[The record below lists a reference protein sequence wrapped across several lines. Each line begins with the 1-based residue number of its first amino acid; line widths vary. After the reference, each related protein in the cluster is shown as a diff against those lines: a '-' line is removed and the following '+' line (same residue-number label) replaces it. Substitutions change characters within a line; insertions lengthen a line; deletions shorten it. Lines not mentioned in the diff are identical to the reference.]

1 MEQDIRKKNADLQ
14 SLLADCTLC
23 PRNCH
28 ADRLA
33 GQTGYCGQTAQ
44 LKAARAALHYWEE
57 PCISGST
64 GSGAV
69 FFTGCTMRC
78 VFCQNHEIAAGR
90 AGKEVSGERLAE
102 IFLALQEKGANNIN
116 LVTATH
122 FVPLLVPA
130 LERAKRE
137 GLHIPIVYN
146 TSSYEKVSTL
156 RLLDG
161 LVDIYLP
168 DFKYTSKELA
178 AWLSGAPDYFETA
191 AAAVEEMLRQVGEP
205 LFEAPDGRRLNA
217 EQMNDACMED
227 DIGEAAD
234 SVFLMKKGVIVRHLA
249 LPGQEE
255 DSQRVLSYLLRTF
268 GNRIYISLMNQYTPM
283 PGFVRRLREAGIA
296 AADDPGVR
304 EQTLLGL
311 TERLSDEAYERLI
324 GFAINEGIEN
334 GFIQDGETAQES
346 FIPTFDGEGL

>member
-1 MEQDIRKKNADLQ
+1 MEQDIKKETKALQ

-33 GQTGYCGQTAQ
+33 GQTGYCGQTAR

-57 PCISGST
+57 PCISGSA

-90 AGKEVSGERLAE
+90 AGKEISEERLAE

-130 LERAKRE
+130 LERARRD
-137 GLHIPIVYN
+137 GLHIPVVYN

-168 DFKYTSKELA
+168 DFKYVSKELA

-191 AAAVEEMLRQVGEP
+191 SAAVEEMLRQVGEP
-205 LFEAPDGRRLNA
+205 LFEAPDGRLLNA
-217 EQMNDACMED
+217 EQMNDTCMED
-227 DIGEAAD
+227 DGGEAAD

-255 DSQRVLSYLLRTF
+255 DSRRVLSYLLKTF

-283 PGFVRRLREAGIA
+283 PGFVRRLREAGITA
-296 AADDPGVR
+296 AGGSDGR
-304 EQTLLGL
+304 ERTLLGL
-311 TERLSDEAYERLI
+311 TEKLSDEAYERLI
-324 GFAINEGIEN
+324 GFAIDEGIEN

-346 FIPTFDGEGL
+346 FIPAFDGEGL

>member
-1 MEQDIRKKNADLQ
+1 MEQDIKKETKALQ

-33 GQTGYCGQTAQ
+33 GQTGYCGQTVR

-57 PCISGST
+57 PCISGSA

-90 AGKEVSGERLAE
+90 AGKEISEEHLAE

-130 LERAKRE
+130 LERARRD
-137 GLHIPIVYN
+137 GLHIPVVYN

-168 DFKYTSKELA
+168 DFKYVSKELA

-205 LFEAPDGRRLNA
+205 LFEAPDGRLLNA

-227 DIGEAAD
+227 GGEAAD

-255 DSQRVLSYLLRTF
+255 DSRRVLSYLLKTF

-283 PGFVRRLREAGIA
+283 PGFVRRLREAGITA
-296 AADDPGVR
+296 AGGSDGR
-304 EQTLLGL
+304 ERTLLGL
-311 TERLSDEAYERLI
+311 TEKLSDEAYERLI
-324 GFAINEGIEN
+324 GFAIDEGIEN

-346 FIPTFDGEGL
+346 FIPAFDGEGL

>member
-1 MEQDIRKKNADLQ
+1 M
-14 SLLADCTLC
+14 
-23 PRNCH
+23 
-28 ADRLA
+28 
-33 GQTGYCGQTAQ
+33 
-44 LKAARAALHYWEE
+44 
-57 PCISGST
+57 
-64 GSGAV
+64 
-69 FFTGCTMRC
+69 
-78 VFCQNHEIAAGR
+78 
-90 AGKEVSGERLAE
+90 
-102 IFLALQEKGANNIN
+102 
-116 LVTATH
+116 TATH

-255 DSQRVLSYLLRTF
+255 DSRRVLSYLLRTF

-283 PGFVRRLREAGIA
+283 PGFVRRLRESGIT